1 METLL
6 SEEKIIEL
14 IGMIQRQTNYDE
26 FIAREKLI
34 EMNYEPIRV
43 IKDYLGIVEKKT
55 PPIKSVN
62 QEIYRQMR
70 SQLDITDFNHKQQDK
85 LLSEMQENQK
95 NQE

>member
-1 METLL
+1 MEKTIIL
-6 SEEKIIEL
+6 SEDKIVEL

-26 FIAREKLI
+26 IIAREKLI

-55 PPIKSVN
+55 LPIKSVN

-85 LLSEMQENQK
+85 LLSEMQEN
-95 NQE
+95 